1 MNRSKFEKLTDIM
14 IGEAVVGLLA
24 QEGRVD
30 TKNLSAS
37 LSAMGHRESD
47 PDRLEAL
54 RIALDEVQHA
64 ASVTPISSLTKKY

>member
-1 MNRSKFEKLTDIM
+1 MKRSKFEKLTDIM

-30 TKNLSAS
+30 TQNLSAS
-37 LSAMGHRESD
+37 LSAMGNRESD

-64 ASVTPISSLTKKY
+64 TLTTPIASLTKKH